1 VIVAVNSAMGITDPL
16 SATMTALS
24 VMGISDCLLSVL
36 SLCIRS
42 CNATTTSAGEGDQFD
57 YVIFFST
64 FNAAMDDYEDLKL
77 MCVRFRAL
85 IIGRPNAG
93 KTTILRRI
101 AQAADG
107 RVSLLSIISVEC

>member
-1 VIVAVNSAMGITDPL
+1 MYIT
-16 SATMTALS
+16 S
-24 VMGISDCLLSVL
+24 VW
-36 SLCIRS
+36 LCNIL
-42 CNATTTSAGEGDQFD
+42 N
-57 YVIFFST
+57 
-64 FNAAMDDYEDLKL
+64 FNAAMSNYNKLKEK
-77 MCVRFRAL
+77 CVRFRAL